1 MNFEELLTKLAQ
13 IEEQANLTLADFPKT
28 LTRERLRMIIALARY
43 LRTEVGMQGGARIGP
58 EAPAD
63 GDDTLPLHQ

>member
-1 MNFEELLTKLAQ
+1 LKLEELLAKLAQ

-43 LRTEVGMQGGARIGP
+43 LRTEVAMQSVAQRDI
-58 EAPAD
+58 AVD
-63 GDDTLPLHQ
+63 GDDTVPLRQ